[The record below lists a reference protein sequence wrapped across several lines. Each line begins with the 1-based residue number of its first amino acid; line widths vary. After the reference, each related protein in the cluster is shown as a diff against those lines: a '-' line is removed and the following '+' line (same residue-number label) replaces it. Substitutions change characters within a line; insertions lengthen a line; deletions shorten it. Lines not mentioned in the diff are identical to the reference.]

1 MADQSMAGRKQAL
14 SQGAALP
21 PSKPK
26 GKPRFPIRN
35 RGEASDAISAVGRA
49 RPNTGPE
56 HNMVRRYIMRRL
68 TALGLTSMKPDNWNP
83 DGSLKNAS

>member
-1 MADQSMAGRKQAL
+1 MADQSMAGRKAAL
-14 SQGAALP
+14 KQGAALP
-21 PSKPK
+21 PKKPE

-35 RGEASDAISAVGRA
+35 RQEASDAINAVGRA

-68 TALGLTSMKPDNWNP
+68 RALGLTSMKPDNWNP
-83 DGSLKNAS
+83 DGSLKTAS